1 MSPESFEGL
10 ANPERP
16 REYRPAVGQS
26 KSIVLPIDRGILRLP
41 EEATRE
47 IGGKSFDQKKEFH
60 VTLIGNKR
68 AKILRDHLAV
78 HPEDEQKI
86 RDILEQIVW
95 SYALSDS
102 AMHIQQDKMVS
113 RQLSRAEKKALIAQG
128 KEAPDTIE
136 ETVHR
141 ESVIQRA
148 DIPGL
153 AVLYQRM
160 RDELGIDLG
169 DPPPAHVTLYTHN
182 DKSGIGIDSEQ
193 DLESMNP
200 QPVDIPRISE
210 ES

>member
-1 MSPESFEGL
+1 MSPESFEDRPI
-10 ANPERP
+10 PEQQ

-113 RQLSRAEKKALIAQG
+113 RQLSRAEKKA
-128 KEAPDTIE
+128 PDTIE